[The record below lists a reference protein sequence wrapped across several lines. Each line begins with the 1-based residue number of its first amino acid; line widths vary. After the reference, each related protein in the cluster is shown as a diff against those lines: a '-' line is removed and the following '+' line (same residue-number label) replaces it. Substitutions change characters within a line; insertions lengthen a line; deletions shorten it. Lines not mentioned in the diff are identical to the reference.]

1 LPRKINLLVLTIL
14 AVLFLSAC
22 VNQPQANFESIDA
35 LIQEGIIAPFDPEEL
50 QPEEFNLVQVGHGDM
65 VINLDLGVSLEFPRT
80 YHPNFESEL
89 RVGLGNMT
97 TTVFDYGWFSG
108 ISIRQGH
115 VVTEGDFLASL
126 TFDIP
131 EPIAISLH
139 ALELERRNFEEDFI
153 RDRQNRLQEIENLRI
168 EMDIA
173 PEGEWE
179 LIALRLERAELAYR
193 QFIINT
199 ENRRESFADRQEHIM
214 TPIEEERIYAPV
226 SGVVIRTTQHFGSGF
241 FREIIPQNT
250 GAGGNFG
257 RGIASIVDREYKHFV
272 LEAPLYA
279 LLYGDIITV
288 HRQGGE
294 AYFYAQIAT
303 DPLTENVVR
312 EGLHRARLMPLP
324 GEFERF
330 MEEVEEELGANFDP
344 ENPYSNISLR
354 FRTTIP
360 RGTDIIYLDRRAII
374 EDNQRTFVLIYEDGT
389 VGRRYIS
396 TGPNGNVGPLPVTQ
410 ILAGLNPGQWV
421 VIP

>member
-1 LPRKINLLVLTIL
+1 VAVLV
-14 AVLFLSAC
+14 VLFLSAC
-22 VNQPQANFESIDA
+22 VNQPQPNFESLET

-50 QPEEFNLVQVGHGDM
+50 QPEEFNVVQVGRGDM
-65 VINLDLGVSLEFPRT
+65 VINLDLGVLLEFPRT
-80 YHPNFESEL
+80 YHLNFESEL
-89 RVGLGNMT
+89 RAGLGNMT
-97 TTVFDYGWFSG
+97 TMTFDYGWFSG
-108 ISIRQGH
+108 ISIRQGD

-126 TFDIP
+126 SFDVP

-139 ALELERRNFEEDFI
+139 ALELERRNFEDDFT
-153 RDRQNRLQEIENLRI
+153 RDRQNHLQEIEDLRI

-193 QFIINT
+193 QFTING
-199 ENRRESFADRQEHIM
+199 ENRRENFADRREHI
-214 TPIEEERIYAPV
+214 TAPIETERLYAPV
-226 SGVVIRTTQHFGSGF
+226 SGVVIRTTQHFGPGY
-241 FREIIPQNT
+241 FRGIIPQNT

-257 RGIASIVDREYKHFV
+257 RGIASIVDREYKHFI

-294 AYFYAQIAT
+294 AYFYAQIAS

-330 MEEVEEELGANFDP
+330 MEEVAEEFGENFDP
-344 ENPYSNISLR
+344 DNPYNNVNLR

-374 EDNQRTFVLIYEDGT
+374 EDNQRTFVLVYEDGA

-396 TGPNGNVGPLPVTQ
+396 IGPNGNVGPLPVTQ
-410 ILAGLNPGQWV
+410 ILAGLDPGQWV
-421 VIP
+421 IIP